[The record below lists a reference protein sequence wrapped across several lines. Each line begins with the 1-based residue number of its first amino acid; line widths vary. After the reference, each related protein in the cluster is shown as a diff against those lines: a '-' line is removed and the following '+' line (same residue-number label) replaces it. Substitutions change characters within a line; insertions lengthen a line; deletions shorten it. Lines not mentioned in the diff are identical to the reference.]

1 MKKLLSLAL
10 AAALAL
16 SLTACGGGGDK
27 SGGGS
32 DKSSGANDG
41 SVSSSQSGN
50 SSGASGGAS
59 SGSGSQGDAS
69 APPADASEPEPE
81 EIPVYELVVSKRNK
95 STYTYSDFVL
105 DENGRVLEKKVSG
118 SDTGTYTYEYDAE
131 GRVIAE
137 NFTNRSG
144 SYDNYTYTYNEFGL
158 KASAVESSSGIR
170 DGNTF
175 VYEYEYDEQ
184 NRPIKMTWVNTASD
198 NYSMLYTYEYDEN
211 GNVAVETQTTYAD
224 GLNGPAGNSYKIQ
237 HTYDAEGR
245 VVKSVSQEVGESS
258 TSTSTY
264 TYDCVGYYTV
274 SP

>member
-16 SLTACGGGGDK
+16 SLTACGGGGNK

-32 DKSSGANDG
+32 DKSSGVNDG
-41 SVSSSQSGN
+41 SASSSQSD
-50 SSGASGGAS
+50 SSSDAA
-59 SGSGSQGDAS
+59 GSGS
-69 APPADASEPEPE
+69 DASEPEPE
-81 EIPVYELVVSKRNK
+81 KIPVYELVRSKIYS

-118 SDTGTYTYEYDAE
+118 SEKGTYTYEYDAE

-137 NFTNRSG
+137 NFTSISG
-144 SYDNYTYTYNEFGL
+144 GYDNYTYTYNEFGL
-158 KASAVESSSGIR
+158 KASEVESSSGIR

-184 NRPIKMTWVNTASD
+184 NRPIKMTCVNTASD
-198 NYSMLYTYEYDEN
+198 NFSMLYTYEYDEN

-237 HTYDAEGR
+237 HTYDEEGR
-245 VVKSVSQEVGESS
+245 VVKSVSQKAGESS
-258 TSTSTY
+258 TSTRTY

>member
-16 SLTACGGGGDK
+16 SLTACGGGGNK

-32 DKSSGANDG
+32 DKSSGVNDG
-41 SVSSSQSGN
+41 SASSSQSD
-50 SSGASGGAS
+50 SSSDAA
-59 SGSGSQGDAS
+59 GSGSQGSTS

-81 EIPVYELVVSKRNK
+81 EIPVYELVVSKKDK

-118 SDTGTYTYEYDAE
+118 SNTGTYTYEYDAE
-131 GRVIAE
+131 GRVIAK
-137 NFTNRSG
+137 NFTSRSG

-158 KASAVESSSGIR
+158 KASEVESSSGIR

-237 HTYDAEGR
+237 HTYDEEGR
-245 VVKSVSQEVGESS
+245 VVKSVSQKAGESS

>member
-16 SLTACGGGGDK
+16 SLTACGGGGNK

-32 DKSSGANDG
+32 DKSSGVNDG
-41 SVSSSQSGN
+41 SASSSQSD
-50 SSGASGGAS
+50 SSSDAA
-59 SGSGSQGDAS
+59 GSGS
-69 APPADASEPEPE
+69 DASEPEK
-81 EIPVYELVVSKRNK
+81 IPVYELVRSKIYS

-118 SDTGTYTYEYDAE
+118 SEKGTYTYEYDAE
-131 GRVIAE
+131 GRVIAK
-137 NFTNRSG
+137 NFTSISG
-144 SYDNYTYTYNEFGL
+144 GYDNYTYTYNEFGL
-158 KASAVESSSGIR
+158 KASEVESSNDIR

-175 VYEYEYDEQ
+175 
-184 NRPIKMTWVNTASD
+184 A
-198 NYSMLYTYEYDEN
+198 YEYDEN

-237 HTYDAEGR
+237 HTYDEEGR
-245 VVKSVSQEVGESS
+245 VVKSVSQKAGESS
-258 TSTSTY
+258 TSTRTY

>member
-1 MKKLLSLAL
+1 MEVRNMKRLLSLAL
-10 AAALAL
+10 TAALIL
-16 SLTACGGGGDK
+16 SLTACGGGNDK

-32 DKSSGANDG
+32 
-41 SVSSSQSGN
+41 VSSSGSA
-50 SSGASGGAS
+50 SSRDGASSSGGAS
-59 SGSGSQGDAS
+59 SGGSSQDS
-69 APPADASEPEPE
+69 AGAPAAGSSEPEPE
-81 EIPVYELVVSKRNK
+81 QIPVYELVESKIYS

-131 GRVIAE
+131 GHVIAE
-137 NFTNRSG
+137 NFTARSG

-184 NRPIKMTWVNTASD
+184 NRPVKMTWVNTASD

-224 GLNGPAGNSYKIQ
+224 GLDGPAGNSYEIH

-245 VVKSVSQEVGESS
+245 VIKSVSQKAGESS
-258 TSTSTY
+258 TNTSTY
-264 TYDCVGYYTV
+264 TYDCVGYYTAA
-274 SP
+274 P

>member
-16 SLTACGGGGDK
+16 SLTACGGGGNK

-32 DKSSGANDG
+32 DKSSGVNDG
-41 SVSSSQSGN
+41 SASSSQSD
-50 SSGASGGAS
+50 SSSDAA
-59 SGSGSQGDAS
+59 GSGS
-69 APPADASEPEPE
+69 DASEPEPE
-81 EIPVYELVVSKRNK
+81 EIPVYELVVSKSKENK

-118 SDTGTYTYEYDAE
+118 SNTGTYTYEYDAE
-131 GRVIAE
+131 GRVIAK
-137 NFTNRSG
+137 NFTSRSG
-144 SYDNYTYTYNEFGL
+144 GYDNYTYTYNEFGL
-158 KASAVESSSGIR
+158 KASEVESSNDIR

-184 NRPIKMTWVNTASD
+184 NRPVKMTWVNTASD
-198 NYSMLYTYEYDEN
+198 NFSMLYTYEYDEN

-237 HTYDAEGR
+237 HTYDEEGR
-245 VVKSVSQEVGESS
+245 VVKSVSQKAGESS
-258 TSTSTY
+258 TSTRTY